1 MSRTSVPSENTPASH
16 PETYFL
22 YDVKAIILASRI
34 QRLARGLGRIA
45 FFMLFFSFGQLRGLL
60 FHPIVEPPE
69 FVNDYQR
76 GEWTFAARRVENALH
91 CFVAALVRDGL
102 PSAAQAEVAASIRA
116 SARITIRIRS
126 LFISLFFIIE
136 QRIFLAKRRRNYK

>member
-45 FFMLFFSFGQLRGLL
+45 FFMLFFHSANFEACSFTQ
-60 FHPIVEPPE
+60 
-69 FVNDYQR
+69 
-76 GEWTFAARRVENALH
+76 
-91 CFVAALVRDGL
+91 
-102 PSAAQAEVAASIRA
+102 
-116 SARITIRIRS
+116 S
-126 LFISLFFIIE
+126 LSP
-136 QRIFLAKRRRNYK
+136 QNS